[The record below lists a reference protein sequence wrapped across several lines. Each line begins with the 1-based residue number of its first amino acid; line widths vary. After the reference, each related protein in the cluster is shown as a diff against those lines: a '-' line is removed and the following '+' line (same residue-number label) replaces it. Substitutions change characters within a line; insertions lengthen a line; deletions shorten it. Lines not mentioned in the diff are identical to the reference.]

1 MCALCVRFLGFRAKY
16 GRHRRYRHCGGAE
29 LGAVPPC
36 AGVTLIKQ
44 VGAEVVEV
52 ACVLELKELKGR
64 DKLGVPLFAI
74 ALLSEF
80 TDEAAADG
88 AH

>member
-1 MCALCVRFLGFRAKY
+1 MTLR
-16 GRHRRYRHCGGAE
+16 
-29 LGAVPPC
+29 
-36 AGVTLIKQ
+36 AGVKLVRQ

-64 DKLGVPLFAI
+64 DKLDVPVYAI

-80 TDEAAADG
+80 TDEAAAEG

>member
-1 MCALCVRFLGFRAKY
+1 MVTTG
-16 GRHRRYRHCGGAE
+16 GTGTVGGAE
-29 LGAVPPC
+29 LGAV
-36 AGVTLIKQ
+36 
-44 VGAEVVEV
+44 VVEV